1 MNKTLAAM
9 VIVISVAAMYF
20 FFSAS
25 ITERSARRDEMAALH
40 MQVDA
45 LQAESEIRHR
55 LQTYMPVLSAADWDT
70 FVTYF
75 TRDATLIMT
84 EGNRQGRD
92 DIKERM
98 ASAAERMAAAA
109 AASGAPVRKRADL
122 LSNVEVQLTSPATA
136 NAQSRFVF
144 LGENAEGAFDVTGS
158 GRYIDTWA
166 LEEGAWRIASRE
178 VDYDLLRSA
187 PAPAPGA
194 AQ

>member
-9 VIVISVAAMYF
+9 VVIISAAAMYF
-20 FFSAS
+20 FFTAS
-25 ITERSARRDEMAALH
+25 VTEQAARRAEMDVLH
-40 MQVDA
+40 AQVDA
-45 LQAESEIRHR
+45 LLAESEIRR
-55 LQTYMPVLSAADWDT
+55 KLQTYMPVLSAADWDT

-98 ASAAERMAAAA
+98 SSASERMAAAA

-122 LSNVEVQLTSPATA
+122 LSNVEVQVTSATTA

-144 LGENAEGAFDVTGS
+144 LGENAEGGFDVTGS

-166 LEEGAWRIASRE
+166 LEEGEWRISSRE
-178 VDYDLLRSA
+178 VDYDLLRTA
-187 PAPAPGA
+187 PAPA